1 MTRKRGDAGTRGK
14 FRLCLPAVLVAVLVS
29 LSPCLLVCQ
38 SWADALKEYENAVG
52 NEARSE
58 YYTAILNLR
67 RCIAENPNY
76 IPAHLLMGDVLV
88 KLGKFAEADSFYV
101 GAEQNDPQSM
111 EAATRRLKLYAVHLK
126 DFDKA
131 ENLLTEV
138 SNRFGQSPEI
148 HYYKALV
155 MVGKHNYLNARSEL
169 KLAIALRERY
179 FDVRKLQLEIESI
192 IGNPKKILGAASVL
206 LDDFPES
213 VESYELSVGHLLKA
227 KISVEQVLDLFSKAS
242 PALLLNPRFGRL
254 MARLALLAERYE
266 EARQILQHTK
276 TTNLAAAEVEDVIYL
291 KSLSEVAVGNHSAG
305 IQILADYLKDVPD
318 RPYLQMQLDL
328 WLIRHAPV
336 ADPLRLHRADER
348 LKIGRQNFIDGRR
361 EEAFIPLYLA
371 RKLNPRDK
379 NIRRFL
385 AEAGWRIGLA
395 ESARQEIAVGRDL
408 DPDDEMIRRRAQSFS
423 TDIPPTDPSRR
434 RMYNLF
440 MFRLSDDPTS
450 VRPSFGRLLTDA
462 IALYA
467 EALTAFRIQ
476 ALEPAVPFEKAE
488 EVAHQKDA
496 DFFFHGQIGMD
507 LDGAFAADLGI
518 YPVGGR
524 GEMQD
529 LEFKEQHV
537 VLNSRSDFTDDLILD
552 TVKALQRASSQYA
565 KVVKK
570 EREGAMIVDVGRRHG
585 LTPSGQFESRSLGR
599 PLPADVIQIYE
610 WVSRVRVQEI
620 ERAKFVGIGDF
631 LKQVDR

>member
-1 MTRKRGDAGTRGK
+1 M
-14 FRLCLPAVLVAVLVS
+14 LNCS
-29 LSPCLLVCQ
+29 LSHAA
-38 SWADALKEYENAVG
+38 SADALKEYENAVG
-52 NEARSE
+52 NEARGE

-88 KLGKFAEADSFYV
+88 KLGKFAEADSSYV
-101 GAEQNDPQSM
+101 WAEQNDPQSM
-111 EAATRRLKLYAVHLK
+111 EAATRRLKLYAVNLK
-126 DFDKA
+126 DFDQADK
-131 ENLLTEV
+131 LLTDV
-138 SNRFGQSPEI
+138 STRFGQSPEI

-169 KLAIALRERY
+169 KLAIALREKY
-179 FDVRKLQLEIESI
+179 LDARKLQLEIESI
-192 IGNPKKILGAASVL
+192 IGDPKKIWEAASVL

-213 VESYELSVGHLLKA
+213 VEGYELSVGHLLKA
-227 KISVEQVLDLFSKAS
+227 KISVERVLDLFSKAS

-254 MARLALLAERYE
+254 MTRLNLLAERYD
-266 EARQILQHTK
+266 EARRIIQNSK
-276 TTNLAAAEVEDVIYL
+276 TEGLTASEVEDLVYL
-291 KSLSEVAVGNHSAG
+291 KSLCEVAVGNYSAG

-318 RPYLQMQLDL
+318 RPYLLMQLDL
-328 WLIRHAPV
+328 WLIRYAPV
-336 ADPLRLHRADER
+336 ADPLRTRRAAER
-348 LKIGRQNFIDGRR
+348 LKSGHQNFIDGRR
-361 EEAFIPLYLA
+361 EEAFVPLYLA

-385 AEAGWRIGLA
+385 AEAGWRLGLA
-395 ESARQEIAVGRDL
+395 ESAREEISVGRDL
-408 DPDDEMIRRRAQSFS
+408 DPEDEMLGRRSQSFS
-423 TDIPPTDPSRR
+423 TDVPPTDMSRR

-440 MFRLSDDPTS
+440 VFRLSDDPTS
-450 VRPSFGRLLTDA
+450 IRPSLGRLLTDA
-462 IALYA
+462 IALFA
-467 EALTAFRIQ
+467 EALTPFHIQ

-496 DFFFHGQIGMD
+496 DFFFHGQIG
-507 LDGAFAADLGI
+507 LDFDGEFGAELGI
-518 YPVGGR
+518 FPVGGR

-537 VLNSRSDFTDDLILD
+537 VMNSRSDFTDDLILD

-585 LTPSGQFESRSLGR
+585 LTPNGQFESRALGR
-599 PLPADVIQIYE
+599 PLLADVVQVYE
-610 WVSRVRVQEI
+610 WFARVRVQEI